1 MEGIV
6 RELGMDM
13 YRLLYLKQVTSMDLL
28 YSTWNSARC
37 YTAAWMRGWLR
48 GEWIRVYEWL
58 SPITVHLKLSHY
70 LLIGYTLIQNKKVQ
84 KFVIPKKR
92 KRYFRD

>member
-1 MEGIV
+1 MEGRV

-13 YRLLYLKQVTSMDLL
+13 YRLLYLKQVTNMDLL

-70 LLIGYTLIQNKKVQ
+70 LLIGYTLIQN
-84 KFVIPKKR
+84 R
-92 KRYFRD
+92 KLKIIYRY